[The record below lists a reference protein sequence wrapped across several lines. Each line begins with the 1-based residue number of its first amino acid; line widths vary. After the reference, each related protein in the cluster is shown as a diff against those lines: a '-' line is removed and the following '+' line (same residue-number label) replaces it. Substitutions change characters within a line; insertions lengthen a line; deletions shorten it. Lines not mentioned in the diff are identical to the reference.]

1 MPNVEYPLAALA
13 LFVVVL
19 ALGWLPLRPRHTK
32 RPHRTDWWLSYGSFY
47 DPIGTVWLA
56 RDQAH
61 ASQNVMT
68 RLL

>member
-1 MPNVEYPLAALA
+1 MLKFCYHM
-13 LFVVVL
+13 
-19 ALGWLPLRPRHTK
+19 LGC
-32 RPHRTDWWLSYGSFY
+32 RPHREEWYTTYGIYS

-61 ASQNVMT
+61 AERQRKLDASQNVMT